1 MIILNMSKKELNFN
15 DIEDNLNKIRKKLYL
30 ESPDLWIDFCGK
42 VDENILDEMVLFY
55 AAKYNYANIIKFAT
69 DNKMINLNNPS
80 KNKTYKSINEHL
92 LSVSRDCNS
101 QDVINLLNNSK
112 EVVKNDNNDLKKVEN
127 NTYYPVF
134 NCPHCDTN
142 ILKTGYKIYEEVH
155 FAFSEKNN
163 KLEETNRI
171 KNDNVLCSNCN
182 KFINNTNT
190 NFLENLCSINHCK
203 KCGKDLTE
211 IGINEK
217 INMSF
222 NEESNK
228 FDKKEKTYNC
238 VSCDEELSKHQIEY
252 FKL

>member
-1 MIILNMSKKELNFN
+1 ME
-15 DIEDNLNKIRKKLYL
+15 KI
-30 ESPDLWIDFCGK
+30 D
-42 VDENILDEMVLFY
+42 
-55 AAKYNYANIIKFAT
+55 KF
-69 DNKMINLNNPS
+69 L
-80 KNKTYKSINEHL
+80 
-92 LSVSRDCNS
+92 
-101 QDVINLLNNSK
+101 NSK
-112 EVVKNDNNDLKKVEN
+112 ISTSIKQNYIKALEDEEFGRLI
-127 NTYYPVF
+127 TQ
-134 NCPHCDTN
+134 
-142 ILKTGYKIYEEVH
+142 YKIYEEVH

-182 KFINNTNT
+182 KFINNANT